1 MSDDNFRWI
10 IAAAVGLAALS
21 IVVQAIVVLVLFR
34 SVKRTEA
41 KVMSLTT
48 KVEPVIDTVRRL
60 IEENGP
66 RFSAIS
72 TEAVEIVMMAKEQVN
87 RVGEFL
93 KDFTDRAKAQI
104 ARIDGA
110 VDETVDQV
118 QHAGTAVKSAVLKP
132 VREVNG
138 LWSGLRTAVS
148 VYTQGRRASVDHAT
162 QDEEMF
168 I

>member
-1 MSDDNFRWI
+1 MSDDIFRWV
-10 IAAAVGLAALS
+10 IAAAVGLATLS
-21 IVVQAIVVLVLFR
+21 IVVQAIVVLILFKT
-34 SVKRTEA
+34 VKRTEE
-41 KVMSLTT
+41 KVVSLAA
-48 KVEPVIDTVRRL
+48 KVEPVIENVRRL
-60 IEENGP
+60 IDENGP
-66 RFSAIS
+66 KISAIS
-72 TEAVEIVMMAKEQVN
+72 TEAVVIVKMAKEQVH

-118 QHAGTAVKSAVLKP
+118 QHASAAAKSAVLKP

-138 LWSGLRTAVS
+138 LWSGLRTAIS